1 MAGFSPRMASLCTTS
16 NLRGV
21 LTLMDER
28 NFLFLFYGFAAVWVL
43 LAGYVLSLAAREKK
57 LRRQLD
63 TLKRMLEDREKS

>member
-1 MAGFSPRMASLCTTS
+1 
-16 NLRGV
+16 
-21 LTLMDER
+21 MDER
-28 NFLFLFYGFAAVWVL
+28 NFLFLFYGFAAVWIL